1 MKTMKKYLKPQTIE
15 ILFTFDNVIAL
26 SNINEEGEGE
36 YSRKQEEEPRTY
48 GFGTPMWSDLN

>member
-1 MKTMKKYLKPQTIE
+1 MKKYLKPQTIE